1 MKSLNFK
8 IKNPLELKDI
18 IKNNNLKDCSQ
29 LLIQAFVGNTSK
41 SYILS
46 LQKEL
51 NKYFVKA
58 HIIGSTADGSIANA
72 KVIDNPYAT
81 INFSYFDDTT
91 LISYSGEHNID
102 EYNTGVNIGEY
113 FNNFNPKLIIAFG
126 DGIHTNGELLLNGI
140 NSILKNSIIAGGLAS
155 KDEEFINTFVFNKTI
170 ISSNQIVA
178 VGLSN
183 PNLNIVDN
191 YALDWIPIG
200 RPKVVTKAID
210 NRVYSIDNMSAVD
223 FYSKY
228 LGDKVASSLPNTGM
242 EFPLIIKRGNNII
255 CRAVM
260 KKYSDKSLSFAGN
273 VKEGEI
279 VQFAI
284 GDIDTILK
292 HTNDYQNI
300 LPYSNIE
307 SIFVYSCVARRYFL
321 QDDVNIELLALERIA
336 PTIGFFTF
344 GEFYNKSL
352 LNQSNR
358 YLALSEKPLKKI
370 TINHINN
377 NIHSNNSTFKALV
390 NLANATSSDLEEFA
404 QLQYQKIEEQKNDIY
419 RKVYY
424 DENTNLPNR
433 LRLFDKVK
441 HHKDRYL
448 IFFDVDRFSK
458 VNYFYGFEAGDSLIL
473 NLKKYLQSII
483 KNIGIL
489 YKLPADV
496 FAVITLDDNIDIK
509 EFVNTISKQ
518 LTMMVFKYREILI
531 PYTVTMGIS
540 KIEGDGVSIRYA
552 EISVNNARLAHKPY
566 IFYWDIAQDN
576 KQKIK
581 DTTQLALLVR
591 EAINDN
597 MLFMNYQPI
606 YNIKTNEIYAYE
618 SLARFKTSE
627 HKILMP
633 DKFLP
638 ILPHIHLS
646 NNFVKM
652 VIETSFKKFA
662 TNGIRFSINMTID
675 DILNQEVND
684 FLCIKLA
691 EYNLYNQLTIEIL
704 ETIEIVESDEIMIF
718 INKVRNLGVKIAIDD
733 FGSGF
738 ANFEY
743 LAKIKADIL
752 KIDGSLIKNIDTDK
766 NSKIIVETI
775 VLFAKK
781 LNIKTVAEYI
791 HSKEILN
798 IVREIGVDYAQG
810 FYLGKGQPKL
820 LS

>member
-155 KDEEFINTFVFNKTI
+155 KNEEFINTFVFNKTI

-183 PNLNIVDN
+183 PNLNIIDN